1 MSKQAEF
8 ERSLEFR
15 RALNESAALL
25 RQQRAAEAVEMLL
38 TLAQAAPNH
47 PDVAINLAG
56 AYILQRKWGRAVRL
70 LERALEMHPDN
81 VMLWIN
87 LGAAQL
93 GNLKTAGPRQ
103 QQKAIAAYER
113 ALQVDPAAPNV
124 HYHLGLIYMEGGD
137 FERARLSFR
146 SALQVN
152 PADRDASYWLGRLD
166 ELAAKTSAG

>member
-1 MSKQAEF
+1 MKTRVDFEHSMEF
-8 ERSLEFR
+8 H

-25 RQQRAAEAVEMLL
+25 RQQRATEAVEMLL
-38 TLAQAAPNH
+38 PLAQAAPDH

-70 LERALEMHPDN
+70 LEDALKMHPDN

-103 QQKAIAAYER
+103 QEKAIAAYER
-113 ALQVDPAAPNV
+113 ALQVDPVAPNV
-124 HYHLGLIYMEGGD
+124 HYHLGLIYKEAGD
-137 FERARLSFR
+137 MERARLAFQG
-146 SALQVN
+146 ALQAN
-152 PADRDASYWLGRLD
+152 PADRDAAYWLSRLD
-166 ELAAKTSAG
+166 EQAVETPEA